1 MRSPFSFL
9 SSLVFLFR
17 WRKKKTGNS
26 TLNGPPIT
34 KIRFNTDQFKLR
46 LLLET
51 RVLNFIFITSL
62 DEIGQF
68 FIPSLLLFRT
78 QIALKA
84 EGDRQRRREKRE
96 EERRRETRR
105 DARERHVSTAPRP
118 FSRPYESLP
127 SSSTSR
133 HTQFNERTKW
143 VTSVSRRAT
152 TGTGCFGET
161 KTKTRNETLSR
172 QHKQAKRQV

>member
-84 EGDRQRRREKRE
+84 EGDRQRRRE
-96 EERRRETRR
+96 TRR

>member
-78 QIALKA
+78 QIASKA
-84 EGDRQRRREKRE
+84 EGDRQRRREKKRD
-96 EERRRETRR
+96 ETRR
-105 DARERHVSTAPRP
+105 KRAARINGAKAIQSTLRVSS
-118 FSRPYESLP
+118 FLL
-127 SSSTSR
+127 
-133 HTQFNERTKW
+133 H
-143 VTSVSRRAT
+143 VTSHSIQRKDQVGDVGFASSNHWHGVFR
-152 TGTGCFGET
+152 GNKNKNT
-161 KTKTRNETLSR
+161 KRDSI
-172 QHKQAKRQV
+172 

>member
-51 RVLNFIFITSL
+51 RVLNFIFITFL

-78 QIALKA
+78 QIASKA
-84 EGDRQRRREKRE
+84 EGDRQRRREKKKRE
-96 EERRRETRR
+96 EERRDETQESGTYQRR
-105 DARERHVSTAPRP
+105 QGHSVDPTSLFLPPPRHVTLNSTKG
-118 FSRPYESLP
+118 P
-127 SSSTSR
+127 S
-133 HTQFNERTKW
+133 
-143 VTSVSRRAT
+143 
-152 TGTGCFGET
+152 G
-161 KTKTRNETLSR
+161 
-172 QHKQAKRQV
+172 

>member
-68 FIPSLLLFRT
+68 FIHSSSSLQNINRF
-78 QIALKA
+78 K
-84 EGDRQRRREKRE
+84 GRRRQTEKKRE

>member
-78 QIALKA
+78 QIASKA

-96 EERRRETRR
+96 EERREKKREEERR
-105 DARERHVSTAPRP
+105 DETQESGTYQRRQGHSVDPTSLFLPPPRHVTLNSTKG
-118 FSRPYESLP
+118 P
-127 SSSTSR
+127 S
-133 HTQFNERTKW
+133 
-143 VTSVSRRAT
+143 
-152 TGTGCFGET
+152 G
-161 KTKTRNETLSR
+161 
-172 QHKQAKRQV
+172 

>member
-78 QIALKA
+78 QIASKA
-84 EGDRQRRREKRE
+84 EGDRQRRREKK
-96 EERRRETRR
+96 RR
-105 DARERHVSTAPRP
+105 DETQESGTYQRRQGHSVDPTSLFLPPPRHVTLNSTKG
-118 FSRPYESLP
+118 P
-127 SSSTSR
+127 S
-133 HTQFNERTKW
+133 
-143 VTSVSRRAT
+143 
-152 TGTGCFGET
+152 G
-161 KTKTRNETLSR
+161 
-172 QHKQAKRQV
+172 